1 MARPREFEIEDV
13 LRRAMLV
20 FWRQGFASTSM
31 ADLYAATGLKPGN
44 LYATFKDKETLFRR
58 CFEAYAEEMR
68 ASLPQTLTGV
78 EAIESWMND
87 QIGKAAEDSERKG
100 CLIVNTLMERNLHSP
115 ATLALAQGRIQEIR
129 DFFLRAL
136 REAAVAGDLVDA
148 GDIEA
153 RADALAGAV
162 VSVLTLG
169 RAGAD
174 RRTIRNIGRMA
185 ALTLAQT
192 SASEECEAARLRA

>member
-1 MARPREFEIEDV
+1 MARPREFEIETV
-13 LRRAMLV
+13 LRHAMLV
-20 FWRQGFASTSM
+20 FWRKGFASTSM
-31 ADLYAATGLKPGN
+31 ADLYSATGLKPGN

-58 CFEAYAEEMR
+58 CFEAYAEDMR
-68 ASLPQTLTGV
+68 ASLPQDLSGV
-78 EAIESWMND
+78 EAISSWMD
-87 QIGKAAEDSERKG
+87 SQVGKAVEDPERKG
-100 CLIVNTLMERNLHSP
+100 CLIVNTITERDLHAP

-136 REAAVAGDLVDA
+136 REAVVAGDLDDS

-153 RADALAGAV
+153 RADALTGAV

-174 RRTIRNIGRMA
+174 RRTIQNIGLMA
-185 ALTLAQT
+185 ARTLCRSHAVE
-192 SASEECEAARLRA
+192 SCEALLLRA